1 MTALSAWLIVYG
13 VCYSRILCL
22 DYDAMAKLLNHGIE
36 IQVAY
41 ELS

>member
-1 MTALSAWLIVYG
+1 MTALSAWLIIYG
-13 VCYSRILCL
+13 VCCSRILRL
-22 DYDAMAKLLNHGIE
+22 DHEAMAKLLNHGIE